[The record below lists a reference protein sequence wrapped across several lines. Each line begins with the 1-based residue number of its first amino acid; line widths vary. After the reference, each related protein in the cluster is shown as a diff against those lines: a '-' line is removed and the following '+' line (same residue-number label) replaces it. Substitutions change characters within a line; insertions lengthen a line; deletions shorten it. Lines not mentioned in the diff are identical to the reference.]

1 MTFSLSTHWN
11 AGWHET
17 GEAMVDDI
25 LALGI
30 DHLELGYD
38 LRIDQVPGVRR
49 RVEEGAVK
57 VQSVHNYCPTPVGA
71 PYGHPELFLMSAR
84 EQRTR
89 DSAVLHISN
98 TIQFAAELG
107 AGVVVVHAG
116 RISMR
121 HISTSLL
128 HMFADGKQFSK
139 RYEKLRTKLLMKRE
153 KLAPVCLDRIRGC
166 LEELLPFLEKH
177 KVRLAIENLPSW
189 ETVPNESEL
198 VTLLDDFDSPLLC
211 AWHDIG
217 HGRLREILGFSSATR
232 WLEKYGTRLAG
243 MHIHDVSATG
253 GDHIMPPLGTVDFA
267 AFKPFIRS
275 DMVLA
280 FEPAP
285 GTPAQEIKE
294 GLGCVAQ
301 AWNSETREEA
311 PTA

>member
-1 MTFSLSTHWN
+1 MTFALSTHWN

-71 PYGHPELFLMSAR
+71 PRGHPELFLMSAR

-107 AGVVVVHAG
+107 ADVVVVHAG

-153 KLAPVCLDRIRGC
+153 KLAPPCLDRIKGC

-189 ETVPNESEL
+189 ETVPNEAEL
-198 VTLLDDFDSPLLC
+198 VSLLDEFDTPHLC
-211 AWHDIG
+211 AWHDTG
-217 HGRLREILGFSSATR
+217 HGRLREIIGFASATR

-253 GDHIMPPLGTVDFA
+253 MDHVMPPLGTMDFTT
-267 AFKPFIRS
+267 FKPFVRD

-285 GTPAQEIKE
+285 GTPAMEVKE
-294 GLGCVAQ
+294 GLRTVAQ
-301 AWNSETREEA
+301 AWANETREEA
-311 PTA
+311 KTL

>member
-1 MTFSLSTHWN
+1 
-11 AGWHET
+11 
-17 GEAMVDDI
+17 
-25 LALGI
+25 
-30 DHLELGYD
+30 
-38 LRIDQVPGVRR
+38 
-49 RVEEGAVK
+49 

>member
-1 MTFSLSTHWN
+1 MTFALSTHWN
-11 AGWHET
+11 AGWHDS
-17 GEAMVDDI
+17 GEAMVDDV

-38 LRIDQVPGVRR
+38 LRVDLVPGLRR
-49 RVEEGAVK
+49 RVEAGAVK

-98 TIQFAAELG
+98 TIQFAAEMG
-107 AGVVVVHAG
+107 ADVVVIHAG

-128 HMFADGKQFSK
+128 GMFADGKQFSK
-139 RYEKLRTKLLMKRE
+139 RYERLRTKLLMKRE
-153 KLAPVCLDRIRGC
+153 KLAPPCLDRIKGC
-166 LEELLPFLEKH
+166 LTELLPFLAKH

-198 VTLLDDFDSPLLC
+198 VALLDEFDSPHLC
-211 AWHDIG
+211 AWHDTG
-217 HGRLREILGFSSATR
+217 HGRLREILGFSNATR

-253 GDHIMPPLGTVDFA
+253 ADHVMPPLGTMDFT
-267 AFKPFIRS
+267 AFKPFVRS

-294 GLGCVAQ
+294 GLRTVAQ
-301 AWNSETREEA
+301 AWTHEEREA
-311 PTA
+311 ATI

>member
-1 MTFSLSTHWN
+1 MTFALSTHWN
-11 AGWHET
+11 AGWHES
-17 GEAMVDDI
+17 GEAIVDAI

-30 DHLELGYD
+30 HHLELGYD

-49 RVEEGAVK
+49 RVEEGAVT

-98 TIQFAAELG
+98 TIQFAAEMG
-107 AGVVVVHAG
+107 ADVVIVHAG
-116 RISMR
+116 RIAMR

-128 HMFADGKQFSK
+128 RMFADGKQYSR
-139 RYEKLRTKLLMKRE
+139 RYEKLRTKLLLKRE
-153 KLAPVCLDRIRGC
+153 KLAPPCLDRIKGC
-166 LEELLPFLEKH
+166 LEDLLPVLDKH
-177 KVRLAIENLPSW
+177 NVRLAIENLPSW

-198 VTLLDDFDSPLLC
+198 VTLLDTFDSPRLC
-211 AWHDIG
+211 AWHDTG
-217 HGRLREILGFSSATR
+217 HGRLREILGFSSAAL
-232 WLEKYGTRLAG
+232 WIEKYGERLAG
-243 MHIHDVSATG
+243 LHIHDVSATG
-253 GDHIMPPLGTVDFA
+253 ADHIMPPLGTIDFA

-275 DMVLA
+275 GMVLS

-294 GLGCVAQ
+294 GLREVAR
-301 AWNSETREEA
+301 AWNHEPKEA
-311 PTA
+311 AT